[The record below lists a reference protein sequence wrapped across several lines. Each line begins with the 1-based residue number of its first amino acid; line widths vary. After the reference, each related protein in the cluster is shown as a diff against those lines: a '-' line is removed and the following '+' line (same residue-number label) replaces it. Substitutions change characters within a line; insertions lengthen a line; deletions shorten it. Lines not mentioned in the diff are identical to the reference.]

1 MLGID
6 WFGFIVSFSGAFIL
20 GALFGG
26 TITAMMLERRE
37 TDACTKDNESNEE

>member
-20 GALFGG
+20 ELFFGG
-26 TITAMMLERRE
+26 TITAMVLERRE
-37 TDACTKDNESNEE
+37 TDACTKDNESDEK